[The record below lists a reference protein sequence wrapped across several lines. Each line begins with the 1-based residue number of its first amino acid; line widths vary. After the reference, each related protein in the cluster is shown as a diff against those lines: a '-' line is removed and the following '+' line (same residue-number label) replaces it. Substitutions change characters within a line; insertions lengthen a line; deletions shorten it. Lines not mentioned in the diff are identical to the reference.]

1 MSDSTGNRWDD
12 WPRAAE
18 IRVDPDSVWVRLVDG
33 RELRMPFAW
42 FGFLDGRTRAEL
54 EDVEIS
60 AFGSSMWWETID
72 EGVSV
77 PSLLGLPENPPP
89 DPNLRSYTVD
99 YAWHGTGWGARVRD
113 THLGSLAATLAAT
126 QRAVRSNLARYHG
139 VRSLR
144 RIGIEVIDVVHE
156 EAAAATR

>member
-1 MSDSTGNRWDD
+1 MSASAGNRWDD

-18 IRVDPDSVWVRLVDG
+18 VRVDPDSVWVRLVDG
-33 RELRMPFAW
+33 RELRVPFEW
-42 FGFLDGRTRAEL
+42 FGFLHDRTPAEVADVQIDGHGDSL
-54 EDVEIS
+54 
-60 AFGSSMWWETID
+60 WWESID
-72 EGVSV
+72 EEVSV

-89 DPNLRSYTVD
+89 DPNVRSYTVD
-99 YAWHGTGWGARVRD
+99 YAWHGTGWGAHVRD
-113 THLGSLAATLAAT
+113 THLGSLGATLAAT